1 MKQLILVITVGL
13 SQLCFAWWFSSEP
26 KLDEKQAREAILN
39 GYINTYAAPYFS
51 DHRGN
56 IIPESI
62 KVWPSEVDGI
72 LNASYIHTHWDYKT
86 ERHVKCYCSGQMRL
100 VLHKT
105 SKKTSRVI
113 YFINFTAEKDS
124 DGAMSKFP
132 TTSSPFSISNTQ
144 EPSDGTER
152 MFVSCDTN
160 NLTTY
165 NFKSP
170 MTCKN
175 GPNCGAYLRFYN
187 KDMKCYVA
195 DLYIK
200 SGTESVPLTLPLGV
214 YTMDYALGE
223 KWYGYNSCFGND
235 GMYFTFRGEM
245 HANRNNLNQKWKET
259 RSLGKWLRADK
270 SKFLQVQQT
279 LPRPTA
285 VWKK

>member
-1 MKQLILVITVGL
+1 MKQLILVITVVL
-13 SQLCFAWWFSSEP
+13 SQLGYAWWFSSEP
-26 KLDEKQAREAILN
+26 KLDEKEAREAILN
-39 GYINTYAAPYFS
+39 GYINTYAAPNFS

-62 KVWPSEVDGI
+62 KVWPSDVDGI
-72 LNASYIHTHWDYKT
+72 LNASYVHTHWDH
-86 ERHVKCYCSGQMRL
+86 ENECHIKCHCSGQMRL
-100 VLHKT
+100 VLRKT

-113 YFINFTAEKDS
+113 YFINFTAKKES
-124 DGAMSKFP
+124 DEAMSKSS
-132 TTSSPFSISNTQ
+132 TTAFPFSTNNTQ
-144 EPSDGTER
+144 EPKDGTER

-160 NLTTY
+160 NLATY

-170 MTCKN
+170 MTAKN

-200 SGTESVPLTLPLGV
+200 SGTEFVPLTLPLGV

-223 KWYGYNSCFGND
+223 KWCGYNNCFGED
-235 GMYFTFRGEM
+235 GIYSTFRGEM
-245 HANRNNLNQKWKET
+245 HANRDNLDQKWKET
-259 RSLGKWLRADK
+259 RTLGKWLKMDK
-270 SKFLQVQQT
+270 LKFLQVQQT

-285 VWKK
+285 IWNK